1 MQYKIFTDGGSRG
14 NPGPAASAFV
24 VYDNDRVVYRQ
35 AKVLGRA
42 TNNAAEYQA
51 VIMALTWLSQEPSV
65 ESVTFVGDSELVV
78 KQLNGIYAVKSPDI
92 IPLVAKVKELVRSIA
107 TPITFTHVRREHNS
121 EADRLVNE
129 ALDNHV
135 E

>member
-14 NPGPAASAFV
+14 NPGLAASAFV
-24 VYDNDRVVYRQ
+24 VYEDDNVIFKD

-51 VIMALTWLSQEPSV
+51 VIMALMWLSQQPKV
-65 ESVTFVGDSELVV
+65 ERVTFVGDSELVV
-78 KQLNGIYAVKSPDI
+78 KQLNKIYAVKSPDI
-92 IPLVAKVKELVRSIA
+92 IPLVAKVRDLVSAIPS
-107 TPITFTHVRREHNS
+107 PITFTHVRRELNS
-121 EADRLVNE
+121 HADRLVNE